1 MELKTK
7 KSGLLI
13 LMVLLLV
20 GVVALSGCIG
30 GQKTEDLQTIGEA
43 VKTKQG
49 ITLCGSLS
57 RDDRYACKN
66 AITNEDVSLC
76 NEMSASGKEVCIAAV
91 AEAKED
97 VSLCNEIS
105 ATSNKDWCIA
115 LVARAKQNATLCK
128 KIAYGYIKEE
138 CIEGAS

>member
-76 NEMSASGKEVCIAAV
+76 NE
-91 AEAKED
+91 
-97 VSLCNEIS
+97 IS
-105 ATSNKDWCIA
+105 ATSKKDWCIA